1 MKVSWHCRWCCSNGL
16 FVACVE
22 VDSFSTPTVLRRSL
36 SEQAVRL
43 DQFVDKQSS
52 LVSLWFQ
59 AIKSRFSIQPAASPV
74 LPDWTKVALPEL
86 RDLEFNLWEALSF
99 IEQLDVFC
107 RLNRDAI
114 ARIIQKARATTENW
128 TWQNHGNGPLYVR
141 PWSKE
146 MTLMT
151 ALLGALQRTI
161 NLRLEDGDTASSRS
175 LILEVVDPVAL
186 GCSQDDVVEEII
198 ADDSSALMV
207 VLASPVSYLEN
218 QAMLYSVTQVAILH
232 HSIDCIE
239 SLLDEITVTLGGE
252 LCIHQDPLQQLITQ
266 FCRGSSLTVN
276 TSNHST
282 LDKIIKH
289 LSPYQHHLLWAKD
302 WRQRL
307 PLHYAAQHGLV
318 EISSQMIK
326 LMGLSATL
334 EVDAFGETPLS
345 LAAISGHSDI
355 VNMFV
360 DLDMRRLDGKSL
372 VFTEEHVG
380 PLMNVAIRSKSIDIV
395 HILIKLGK
403 GLGVQ
408 KQYGY
413 TPLYNAARLGQID
426 IVKVLLDTT
435 DETYLSITDD
445 SYHWTPLTVA
455 CVCDHLDV
463 ARLLVLAGANLHH
476 QDRRGWSALDHA
488 AYRGHM
494 RIVAMLQNAT
504 PTGIGN
510 LMEPR
515 TSKPPPSESATCGIP
530 RPTYI
535 ADLSSDDPVLSS
547 LFVNLGSFDVAD
559 RRDPVDLKGHVHK
572 TKVLVTSS
580 HRYLEVSAIE
590 CPNISY
596 RLSLPFLGD
605 VGDTTW
611 HFLTENMDGVKL
623 NFKLFEMNEGPDEKP
638 KLIASAFALLDSI
651 KGWFRSE
658 RQSLRRDS
666 AVALVSPDGDFVG
679 SVSFTFLV
687 CKPFIPKQGT
697 LVNRPQNMRSL
708 APAQVIGHRGE

>member
-1 MKVSWHCRWCCSNGL
+1 MKFGHEFYKSQRPQWANAYLNYDDLKQTLKRRDFGDRRY
-16 FVACVE
+16 E
-22 VDSFSTPTVLRRSL
+22 ILRRSL

-372 VFTEEHVG
+372 VFTEEH
-380 PLMNVAIRSKSIDIV
+380 
-395 HILIKLGK
+395 
-403 GLGVQ
+403 
-408 KQYGY
+408 
-413 TPLYNAARLGQID
+413 
-426 IVKVLLDTT
+426 
-435 DETYLSITDD
+435 
-445 SYHWTPLTVA
+445 
-455 CVCDHLDV
+455 
-463 ARLLVLAGANLHH
+463 
-476 QDRRGWSALDHA
+476 
-488 AYRGHM
+488 
-494 RIVAMLQNAT
+494 
-504 PTGIGN
+504 
-510 LMEPR
+510 
-515 TSKPPPSESATCGIP
+515 
-530 RPTYI
+530 
-535 ADLSSDDPVLSS
+535 
-547 LFVNLGSFDVAD
+547 
-559 RRDPVDLKGHVHK
+559 
-572 TKVLVTSS
+572 
-580 HRYLEVSAIE
+580 
-590 CPNISY
+590 
-596 RLSLPFLGD
+596 
-605 VGDTTW
+605 
-611 HFLTENMDGVKL
+611 
-623 NFKLFEMNEGPDEKP
+623 
-638 KLIASAFALLDSI
+638 
-651 KGWFRSE
+651 
-658 RQSLRRDS
+658 
-666 AVALVSPDGDFVG
+666 
-679 SVSFTFLV
+679 
-687 CKPFIPKQGT
+687 GT

-708 APAQVIGHRGE
+708 APAQVIGHRGLGLNENELRRLQIGEHTLLSLESALDNGADFIEFDVQVTRDQVPVIYHDWAVSETGLDTPVHSLTHAQWMAISDSQTDPHHDAPRGRLPWDERCRPSQPPRRSSRSLCGRQNPVSNAMLQRMKHTVDYSIRNMKGNTRGDFIHDRFVTLRQLLRSSPKTLASTSS